1 MKPEA
6 RQRLPDRAGLSPRR
20 QRIASSFPLHPS
32 SFTLHPFRHPS
43 SFRSPAFTLIELVV
57 VLTILAVMVAA
68 AVPSFRGLQD
78 EQIAREP
85 VSALA
90 RLAKQAR
97 LHAITEKRP
106 YQIAF
111 TEKGFSATR
120 YLSPYLQAAELD
132 KFLQQVQLDE
142 QNPPARDAA
151 ETATPTNPDQPSAP
165 TAAFKEWTESY
176 SVPQGT
182 TYTVQFWHESEAT
195 AIAGER
201 VKLWV
206 FQPSGIC
213 PPVTVRIDHER
224 ASFETGFN
232 ALTADLISEKS
243 ELK

>member
-1 MKPEA
+1 MKIHSKE
-6 RQRLPDRAGLSPRR
+6 RESTHAGKPPRR
-20 QRIASSFPLHPS
+20 TRTRPFSSFILHPS
-32 SFTLHPFRHPS
+32 SFF
-43 SFRSPAFTLIELVV
+43 SPAFTLIELVV

-85 VSALA
+85 VAALS

-97 LHAITEKRP
+97 LHAITEKHP

-132 KFLQQVQLDE
+132 EFLQQAQTDG
-142 QNPPARDAA
+142 QNAGASAQPEPEGDAA
-151 ETATPTNPDQPSAP
+151 ATPDQPSAP
-165 TAAFKEWTESY
+165 VSVFKEWAESY
-176 SVPQGT
+176 SVPEGT
-182 TYTVQFWHESEAT
+182 TYTVQFWHETQAT
-195 AIAGER
+195 PIAGDR

-213 PPVTVRIDHER
+213 PPVTVRIDHEK
-224 ASFETGFN
+224 ASFEAGFN
-232 ALTADLISEKS
+232 ALTADLVSEKS

>member
-1 MKPEA
+1 
-6 RQRLPDRAGLSPRR
+6 
-20 QRIASSFPLHPS
+20 
-32 SFTLHPFRHPS
+32 
-43 SFRSPAFTLIELVV
+43 
-57 VLTILAVMVAA
+57 
-68 AVPSFRGLQD
+68 LQD

-85 VSALA
+85 VAALA

-106 YQIAF
+106 YQIVF

-132 KFLQQVQLDE
+132 KFLQQAQLDG
-142 QNPPARDAA
+142 QNADAQA
-151 ETATPTNPDQPSAP
+151 QPEVQAAPGPNPDQPSAP
-165 TAAFKEWTESY
+165 AAAFKEWTERY
-176 SVPQGT
+176 NVPEGT

-195 AIAGER
+195 AIAGDR

-213 PPVTVRIDHER
+213 PPVTVRIDHQK
-224 ASFETGFN
+224 ASFETSFN
-232 ALTADLISEKS
+232 ALTADLVSEKS

>member
-1 MKPEA
+1 MNIDPKL
-6 RQRLPDRAGLSPRR
+6 RDPDHAGSSPRGKSAR
-20 QRIASSFPLHPS
+20 PDSSIIHHASSS
-32 SFTLHPFRHPS
+32 S
-43 SFRSPAFTLIELVV
+43 SPAFTLIELVV

-85 VSALA
+85 VAALS

-97 LHAITEKRP
+97 LHAITEKHP

-132 KFLQQVQLDE
+132 KFLQQAQIDG
-142 QNPPARDAA
+142 QNAEAQVEPDPEPAPAA
-151 ETATPTNPDQPSAP
+151 NPDQPSAP
-165 TAAFKEWTESY
+165 QTVFKEWAESY
-176 SVPQGT
+176 TVPEGT
-182 TYTVQFWHESEAT
+182 TYTVQFWHETEAT
-195 AIAGER
+195 PIAGDL

-213 PPVTVRIDHER
+213 PPVTVRIDHQK
-224 ASFETGFN
+224 AAFEAGFN
-232 ALTADLISEKS
+232 ALTADLVSEKS

>member
-1 MKPEA
+1 MKTETNE
-6 RQRLPDRAGLSPRR
+6 RESDHAGQSPRWMR
-20 QRIASSFPLHPS
+20 TRPDSSF
-32 SFTLHPFRHPS
+32 F
-43 SFRSPAFTLIELVV
+43 SPAFTLIELVV

-78 EQIAREP
+78 EQVAREP
-85 VSALA
+85 VAALA

-106 YQIAF
+106 YQIVF

-132 KFLQQVQLDE
+132 NFLQQTQLDS
-142 QNPPARDAA
+142 QNALDQEEVPAPVAS
-151 ETATPTNPDQPSAP
+151 ESNPEQPSLPA
-165 TAAFKEWTESY
+165 AAFKEWTESY
-176 SVPQGT
+176 NVPEGT
-182 TYTVQFWHESEAT
+182 TYTVQFWHETEAT
-195 AIAGER
+195 AIAGDL

-213 PPVTVRIDHER
+213 PPVTVRIEHEN
-224 ASFETGFN
+224 ASFETAFN
-232 ALTADLISEKS
+232 ALTADLVSEKS

>member
-1 MKPEA
+1 MKYEQH
-6 RQRLPDRAGLSPRR
+6 RQSDHAGPSPRR
-20 QRIASSFPLHPS
+20 QRVA
-32 SFTLHPFRHPS
+32 S
-43 SFRSPAFTLIELVV
+43 SFRSSAFTLIELVV

-78 EQIAREP
+78 EQTAREP
-85 VSALA
+85 VAALS
-90 RLAKQAR
+90 RLAKEAR
-97 LHAITEKRP
+97 LHAISEKRP

-132 KFLQQVQLDE
+132 KFLQQTQVDE
-142 QNPPARDAA
+142 QNTPPKDPGEAPPAPA
-151 ETATPTNPDQPSAP
+151 NPDQPSVP
-165 TAAFKEWTESY
+165 ISPFKEWTESY
-176 SVPQGT
+176 NLPQGT
-182 TYTVQFWHESEAT
+182 TYTVQFWHESEPT
-195 AIAGER
+195 AIGGDL

-213 PPVTVRIDHER
+213 PPVTVRIDHEK
-224 ASFETGFN
+224 AAFEAGFN